1 MPTTTR
7 RLRDRLTGMAPIP
20 RAVFALAT
28 LPPLFWAGNFLV
40 ARAMRDAIPP
50 FQMSFWRWVVAF
62 AILLP
67 FALTHGRQQGA
78 QWRRELPYLALLG
91 AIGVTAFN
99 CFVYAALH
107 HTTVISAAFINSF
120 LPVATFLLAIVLL
133 HDRPSGRQGLG
144 VAISLAGALAIITQ
158 GQPARLLDLG
168 FNRGDLLV
176 FGGMLFWAA
185 YTVMIKWRPTR
196 LKPMTFLGST
206 VGFGVLF
213 HLPLI
218 AWEIPRDGLPE
229 LTPASVAAIVY
240 FAVFP
245 SILAYTLWNRAVAA
259 LGPARTGMFMHLMPI
274 FSAVAA
280 ILLLGESFLAYHA
293 LGIVLIVAG
302 ITLVTRPP
310 GRKQGH

>member
-1 MPTTTR
+1 
-7 RLRDRLTGMAPIP
+7 MAAAAPAS
-20 RAVFALAT
+20 RAILALAA

-50 FQMSFWRWVVAF
+50 LQMSFWRWAVAF

-67 FALTHGRQQGA
+67 FALLQGRQEGA

-120 LPVATFLLAIVLL
+120 LPVATFLLAIALL
-133 HDRPSGRQGLG
+133 HDRPSGRQAVG
-144 VAISLAGALAIITQ
+144 VAVSLAGALTIIAQ
-158 GQPARLLDLG
+158 GQPARLIDLG

-196 LKPMTFLGST
+196 LKPLVFLGTT

-218 AWEIPRDGLPE
+218 AWEIPRAGLPAV
-229 LTPASVAAIVY
+229 TGASVATVLY
-240 FAVFP
+240 LAVFP
-245 SILAYTLWNRAVAA
+245 SVLAYILWNRAVAA
-259 LGPARTGMFMHLMPI
+259 LGPARTGMFMHLLPI
-274 FSAVAA
+274 FSAGAA
-280 ILLLGESFLAYHA
+280 ILLLGESFFAYHA

-310 GRKQGH
+310 PRKQGH